1 MRTFRLGIAIVLA
14 TFISF
19 SAKAFCTSNKI
30 IKENFSIK
38 DIPVTVCYSNE
49 CAQNTLL
56 ILSHG
61 FNGSKENW
69 NDKMEVLAQK
79 GYYTVAFDNRYHG
92 ERKDISLEEKVMTKE
107 GLIDVVSLRKLISET
122 ASDVSVLIDYF
133 MQKKPLKFEEIG
145 MIGISL
151 GGYITY
157 TSLVNDERISF
168 AVPLISTPFW
178 DDIPEN
184 PIFLRTPE
192 SIKELKE
199 YSNLKSPATHINKIV
214 DHNILGLIGKNDTHF
229 DVARVIEFYDKL
241 KDTDTNPQGK
251 FKIEL
256 KIYDVAH
263 EVNAT
268 MWNDVLSWL
277 QEL

>member
-1 MRTFRLGIAIVLA
+1 MRTFRLGIAIVLT
-14 TFISF
+14 TFIGSI
-19 SAKAFCTSNKI
+19 AEGFCVSNKI

-49 CAQNTLL
+49 CAKNTLL

-69 NDKMEVLAQK
+69 NHKMEVLAQK
-79 GYYTVAFDNRYHG
+79 GYYTVALDNRYHG
-92 ERKDISLEEKVMTKE
+92 GRKGMSLEEKVMTKE
-107 GLIDVVSLRKLISET
+107 GLINVVALRKLIYET

-133 MQKKPLKFEEIG
+133 MQKKTLKFEKIG
-145 MIGISL
+145 MMGISL

-157 TSLVNDERISF
+157 ASLANDERISF
-168 AVPLISTPFW
+168 AVPLISSPFW

-184 PIFLRTPE
+184 PIFLRTPDSLE
-192 SIKELKE
+192 KLKK
-199 YSNLKSPATHINKIV
+199 YSSLHSPASHINKMTNR
-214 DHNILGLIGKNDTHF
+214 NILGLIGKNDTHF
-229 DVARVIEFYDKL
+229 DVARVMEFYQQL
-241 KDTDTNPQGK
+241 KNIDTLEK
-251 FKIEL
+251 FKKEL

-263 EVNAT
+263 EVNET

-277 QEL
+277 EEL